1 MAAHSPHSFSPMRS
15 HVFIAALVAYAN
27 AAPLVLTRT
36 HTAAPVVEWVTHT
49 TNTAYTTN
57 VIIKTINGP
66 PPNEVPATAEATPTS
81 APEPPATSTT
91 LATQLVSTVTPAT
104 LDAAAPAETTPTTP
118 AEATTQPTTPETSP
132 TAATP
137 ETPATS
143 AAPVPTTSTTPVPTT
158 STSPVPTTSTNPAPT
173 TPTTPSAASTTS
185 TIVATPTTS
194 TTPFPTSPSTST
206 TPNPT
211 KPPSTSTSTS
221 ATPSPTSSLNSFES
235 QILEE
240 HNTKRALHGVQ
251 PLSWDPALAQ
261 WAADYAAK
269 AFSCD
274 NVQLIHSGGPYG
286 ENLAAG
292 YVGGAAPVDAWYN
305 EIKDYNFNSPGFSE
319 ATGHFTQVV
328 WKSTSTIGC
337 AKVTCSNEWRQYT
350 ICEYSKQRGNIVGT
364 DLATGKSFFEEN
376 VLPPV

>member
-1 MAAHSPHSFSPMRS
+1 MRS
-15 HVFIAALVAYAN
+15 HVLIAALVAYAN

-36 HTAAPVVEWVTHT
+36 HTAEPVVEWVTHT
-49 TNTAYTTN
+49 TNTVYTTN

-66 PPNEVPATAEATPTS
+66 PPNNVPTTTETTPTS
-81 APEPPATSTT
+81 APQPPATPTT

-104 LDAAAPAETTPTTP
+104 LDAAAPAETTPTTT
-118 AEATTQPTTPETSP
+118 AEATTQPSTPETTP
-132 TAATP
+132 AAATP
-137 ETPATS
+137 ETPTTFATS
-143 AAPVPTTSTTPVPTT
+143 VPTTTTNPT
-158 STSPVPTTSTNPAPT
+158 PTTSTNPSPT
-173 TPTTPSAASTTS
+173 
-185 TIVATPTTS
+185 TPTTS
-194 TTPFPTSPSTST
+194 TTPTTATTPTTST
-206 TPNPT
+206 TPTPT
-211 KPPSTSTSTS
+211 TPSTTTTPQPTTPTSTSTSTS
-221 ATPSPTSSLNSFES
+221 ATPTPTSSLNSFES

-328 WKSTSTIGC
+328 WKSTSTVGC